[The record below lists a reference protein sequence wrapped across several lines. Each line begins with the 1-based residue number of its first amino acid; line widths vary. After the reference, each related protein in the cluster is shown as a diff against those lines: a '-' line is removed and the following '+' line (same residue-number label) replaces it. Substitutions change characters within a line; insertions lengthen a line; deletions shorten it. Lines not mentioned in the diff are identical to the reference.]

1 MVDIVGAA
9 YAVAHAEKIAYGGG
23 YIIGDD
29 MAGYKVVHPGL
40 QELLELLL
48 FHVPRFLQKLHEGGV
63 MYLLVQTGLFGIEL
77 QVALSVH
84 EQVAEY
90 LYPGAVGRY
99 DVYAVYAGVFDCL
112 GGLAAYYFSL
122 SGKYL
127 AGAGSYDV
135 FRRSKA
141 VEARGDGEF
150 FIKLIAAHSGKVVA
164 LVKKQGVQQA
174 ARGFLCR
181 RLAGALALVYLYQ
194 AFLGVFGCIL
204 LEGYLQALVFAQKLQ
219 YLAV

>member
-48 FHVPRFLQKLHEGGV
+48 FHVSRFLQKLHEGGV

-77 QVALSVH
+77 QVAPGVH

-90 LYPGAVGRY
+90 LYPGAVRRY
-99 DVYAVYAGVFDCL
+99 DVYAVYAGVFDGL
-112 GGLAAYYFSL
+112 GGLV
-122 SGKYL
+122 G
-127 AGAGSYDV
+127 
-135 FRRSKA
+135 
-141 VEARGDGEF
+141 
-150 FIKLIAAHSGKVVA
+150 
-164 LVKKQGVQQA
+164 
-174 ARGFLCR
+174 
-181 RLAGALALVYLYQ
+181 
-194 AFLGVFGCIL
+194 L
-204 LEGYLQALVFAQKLQ
+204 L
-219 YLAV
+219 